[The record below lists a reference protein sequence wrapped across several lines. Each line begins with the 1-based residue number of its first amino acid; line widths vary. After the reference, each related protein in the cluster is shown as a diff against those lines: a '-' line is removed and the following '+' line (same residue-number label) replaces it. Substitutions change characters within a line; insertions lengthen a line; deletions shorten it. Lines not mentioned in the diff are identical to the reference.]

1 MQSQSQRLQIKK
13 LQGTGQN
20 KTPLILSLSKGL
32 MVSLSNHEPRST
44 ILKINGLRSPSQ
56 TATSRADSC
65 RKL

>member
-32 MVSLSNHEPRST
+32 MVSLSNHEPRT
-44 ILKINGLRSPSQ
+44 THDH
-56 TATSRADSC
+56 TANQRLAVLLSDSNIPG
-65 RKL
+65 